1 MNSLRNDPVFRHF
14 DLICQ
19 IPHGSGNEQALARS
33 IIDWAAAL
41 GLHAGFDA
49 VGNVFIR
56 KPCADADAPTVL
68 LQAHLDMVC
77 VDTSATRHDFKHDP
91 IPWSVSGD
99 TLSTGGRTSL
109 GADDG
114 IGVALAMSMLALD
127 RNDFPNLEALF
138 TVREEADMS
147 GALRFDPTLS
157 NASLLINLD
166 HTDEHEIMCGS
177 CGGMRADFRLPVTRE
192 PVPDH
197 WLCSRLSVSGLLGG
211 HSGEDINKGRGNAIQ
226 LLSRQLDQISRIS
239 PLGVCTLR
247 GGIMR
252 LAIPTEAECIICFP
266 PESAPLIRTTVED
279 AFAQMRMELACSG
292 SRLRIDLCAC
302 EKANSFVQAEAILP
316 AMLLCP
322 DGICTMNEA
331 LPGMVDSSDNL
342 GEAYLREDAL
352 ELVLEIR
359 AAADSQRFYLY
370 RRLEALAKLLG
381 GSCRY
386 SEAYPGW
393 ACNLSSPLTRL
404 ASEVHRALYGAAP
417 KLTTIHAGL
426 EPGCLLAANPK
437 LDAISIG
444 PNLWNLHTV
453 EESLS
458 ISSVRRFY
466 EYLQH
471 ILTAIRQRRMPDGN
485 RTETS

>member
-1 MNSLRNDPVFRHF
+1 MEQTNLESLRNDPVFRHF
-14 DLICQ
+14 DRICQ

-33 IIDWAAAL
+33 IIDWAKAL

-56 KPCADADAPTVL
+56 KPCAADAPTVL

-77 VDTSATRHDFKHDP
+77 VDTGATRHDFKHDP
-91 IPWSVSGD
+91 IPWSVTGD

-114 IGVALAMSMLALD
+114 IGVALAMSMLELERD
-127 RNDFPNLEALF
+127 DFPNLEALF
-138 TVREEADMS
+138 TVREEADMG
-147 GALRFDPTLS
+147 GALGFDPKLS
-157 NASLLINLD
+157 EASLLINLD
-166 HTDEHEIMCGS
+166 HTNEHEIMCGS
-177 CGGMRADFRLPVTRE
+177 CGGMRADFHLPVKRE
-192 PVPDH
+192 PLPDG
-197 WLCSRLSVSGLLGG
+197 WIFSRLCVSGLLGG

-226 LLSRQLDQISRIS
+226 LLSRLLDCVEQRC
-239 PLGVCTLR
+239 PLRVCSLR

-252 LAIPTEAECIICFP
+252 LAIPIEAECVICFP
-266 PESAPLIRTTVED
+266 PKCESELRACVEEL
-279 AFAQMRMELACSG
+279 AGQMRNELACSG
-292 SRLRIDLCAC
+292 SRLRITLEPC
-302 EKANSFVQAEAILP
+302 ETAVSGVPAASILP
-316 AMLLCP
+316 ALLLCP
-322 DGICTMNEA
+322 DGICAMNEA

-342 GEAYLREDAL
+342 GEAYLLEDAL
-352 ELVLEIR
+352 SLVLEIR
-359 AAADSQRFYLY
+359 AAADSQRLFIY

-381 GSCRY
+381 GGCTC

-404 ASEVHRALYGAAP
+404 TCEVHREQYGAEP
-417 KLTTIHAGL
+417 TLTTIHAGL
-426 EPGCLLAANPK
+426 EPGCLLASNPK

-471 ILTAIRQRRMPDGN
+471 ILTAIRTRRMPNGN
-485 RTETS
+485 